1 MLLGAVGLV
10 RDARHG
16 SARAPP
22 APALELLS
30 YKDFSEWAE
39 KCLVPEQVQ
48 VCDIKESSLV
58 GASVRAEWKFIAA
71 AVCRTHK

>member
-1 MLLGAVGLV
+1 MPDMGP
-10 RDARHG
+10 H
-16 SARAPP
+16 APHS
-22 APALELLS
+22 PALERLS

-48 VCDIKESSLV
+48 VHDIKESSLV
-58 GASVRAEWKFIAA
+58 GVSVRAEWKFITA

>member
-1 MLLGAVGLV
+1 MPDMGP
-10 RDARHG
+10 H
-16 SARAPP
+16 APHS
-22 APALELLS
+22 PALELLS

-48 VCDIKESSLV
+48 VRDIKESSLV
-58 GASVRAEWKFIAA
+58 GVLVRAEWKFIAV